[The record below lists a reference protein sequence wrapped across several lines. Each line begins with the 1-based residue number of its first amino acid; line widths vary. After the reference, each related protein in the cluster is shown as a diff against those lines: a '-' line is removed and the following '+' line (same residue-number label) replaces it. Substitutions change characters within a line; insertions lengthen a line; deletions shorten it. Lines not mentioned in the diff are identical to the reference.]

1 MTSPAHTIPDF
12 GGNFSTLDISTRNS
26 PDFLY
31 QWHRI
36 HWRYIFLHIRSTH
49 SSSILQAFFNARR
62 SFSVNIQISRLE
74 TSELSLTHQL
84 ENNLTIGR
92 TRKAVGKPTP
102 PRRLGCRLVFR
113 KHFSIFRSSTR
124 VFSIYTVILKWKTFS
139 ISQTNTWF
147 T

>member
-1 MTSPAHTIPDF
+1 MPDEDKTF
-12 GGNFSTLDISTRNS
+12 SGSFCTNGTEYIDGIYFST
-26 PDFLY
+26 Y
-31 QWHRI
+31 AAH
-36 HWRYIFLHIRSTH
+36 
-49 SSSILQAFFNARR
+49 ILQAFFNARR

-139 ISQTNTWF
+139 ISQTNT
-147 T
+147 